1 MVHYGK
7 DKRGEEDQMTLRDVP
22 DRARTILL
30 HGRDAER
37 GMTLIEIMVVVVIMA
52 LIATGVAV
60 AVVPQLRK
68 AQQKTTCVRIN
79 DVMSAAELY
88 MMDSPECPS
97 MDELKKGL
105 KGDPEDS
112 WGNEMKVECPGVDE
126 IVVLSAGRDGNFGT
140 EDDLSPEACRT
151 LIKGSDKD

>member
-1 MVHYGK
+1 MNS
-7 DKRGEEDQMTLRDVP
+7 RRTIE
-22 DRARTILL
+22 RARRLL
-30 HGRDAER
+30 ALGREAQR

-88 MMDSPECPS
+88 MMDSVDCPS
-97 MDELKKGL
+97 MEDLKADL

-112 WGNEMKVECPGVDE
+112 WGNEMKVECPGDDE
-126 IVVLSAGRDGNFGT
+126 IVVVSAGRDGNFGT
-140 EDDLSPEACRT
+140 DDDLDPEACRA
-151 LIKGSDKD
+151 LMKNKDDD

>member
-1 MVHYGK
+1 MKLTEIAPGTPTV
-7 DKRGEEDQMTLRDVP
+7 M
-22 DRARTILL
+22 RAC
-30 HGRDAER
+30 RDAER

-79 DVMSAAELY
+79 DVMSAAELF
-88 MMDSPECPS
+88 MMDAIDCPS
-97 MDELKKGL
+97 IEDLKSGL

-112 WGNEMKVECPGVDE
+112 WGNEMKVECAGDDE
-126 IVVLSAGRDGNFGT
+126 IIVVSAGRDGNFGT
-140 EDDLSPEACRT
+140 DDDLNPESCRVLT
-151 LIKGSDKD
+151 KGGKD

>member
-1 MVHYGK
+1 
-7 DKRGEEDQMTLRDVP
+7 
-22 DRARTILL
+22 
-30 HGRDAER
+30 
-37 GMTLIEIMVVVVIMA
+37 MTLIEIMVVVVIMA

-88 MMDSPECPS
+88 MMDSVDCPS
-97 MDELKKGL
+97 MEDLKADL

-112 WGNEMKVECPGVDE
+112 WGNEMKVECPGDDE
-126 IVVLSAGRDGNFGT
+126 IVVVSAGRDGNFGT
-140 EDDLSPEACRT
+140 DDDLDPEACRA
-151 LIKGSDKD
+151 LMKNKDDD